1 MIAMS
6 TQDIEDILAFIIERF
21 VVGTLTHE
29 NLTSFFNFLAKTS
42 KLEINQANQACNIM
56 RILFEEG
63 FFDAHLKSFPVDK
76 VIAFNA

>member
-1 MIAMS
+1 MNKNPDFNKGINKILKMIAMS

-42 KLEINQANQACNIM
+42 KLEIN
-56 RILFEEG
+56 
-63 FFDAHLKSFPVDK
+63 
-76 VIAFNA
+76 